1 MPEEKTVYPYDDDF
15 MVFDEITGQYVITE
29 KALLSRG
36 IDLRA
41 RLAATSTVSPEAVID
56 TVTHTA
62 SEMIY
67 QYIHAFNIDNEA
79 QDAIIAKVPSM
90 RGIIY
95 RALLYQAVYIC
106 NVGNL
111 YLSTK
116 ADERAMAIDE
126 LAKGVLNTVIPDIG
140 VQITF
145 TGPLPRWCA
154 C

>member
-1 MPEEKTVYPYDDDF
+1 MPENISYPYDDEF
-15 MVFDEITGQYVITE
+15 MEFDEITGQYVITE

-36 IDLRA
+36 INLRA
-41 RLAATSTVSPEAVID
+41 RLSATSTVSPENVID

-67 QYIHAFNIDNEA
+67 QYIHAFNFDNAA
-79 QDAIIAKVPSM
+79 QDAIIAKVPAM

-116 ADERAMAIDE
+116 ADDRAMAIDE
-126 LAKGVLNTVIPDIG
+126 LAKGILNTVIPDIG

-145 TGPLPRWCA
+145 TGPLPRCYI